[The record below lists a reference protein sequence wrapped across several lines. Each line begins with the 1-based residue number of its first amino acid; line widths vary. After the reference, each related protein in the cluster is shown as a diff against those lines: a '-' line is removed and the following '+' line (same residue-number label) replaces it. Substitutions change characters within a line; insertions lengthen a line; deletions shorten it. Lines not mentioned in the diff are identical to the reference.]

1 MNTSIRTLESP
12 VDKVSA
18 FLFKNNILQES
29 EYAPTMVHIDT
40 IFMPVKDKENVPLL
54 DSIMTAGLQT
64 PLILINNTQENYDL
78 AIRGIRPD
86 LIQPRDESK
95 SFLCY
100 AGNQRLTAIKKLG
113 YDTVHCLFVE
123 DIHWAHAVHLVLQKG
138 KIINES
144 S

>member
-18 FLFKNNILQES
+18 YLFKNNILQES

-40 IFMPVKDKENVPLL
+40 IFMLVKDKDNIPLL
-54 DSIMTAGLQT
+54 DSIMTGGLQT
-64 PLILINNTQENYDL
+64 PLILIDNTQENYDL
-78 AIRGIRPD
+78 AIRGVRPD
-86 LIQPRDESK
+86 LIQPRDTSRP
-95 SFLCY
+95 FLCY

>member
-29 EYAPTMVHIDT
+29 EYAPTMVHLDT

-86 LIQPRDESK
+86 LFNHETKVNLFSVMQ
-95 SFLCY
+95 
-100 AGNQRLTAIKKLG
+100 GIK
-113 YDTVHCLFVE
+113 D
-123 DIHWAHAVHLVLQKG
+123 
-138 KIINES
+138 
-144 S
+144 